1 MKIVGINKGHNAST
15 TLLDNGEIVFHLEN
29 ERLSN
34 IKYDKYPF
42 LSINEIK
49 NFTDH
54 VDKVGLSAISKKE
67 ENNLLFQQVG
77 HLTKPI
83 NNHGWQAY
91 DLSLKHHF
99 THAAHGF
106 YNSGFDKALCII
118 RDGMGS
124 DYKIDDDR
132 FTTDTYGRERSA
144 TFIASYPDKFEEID
158 KELFVSFDTNGIIE
172 KEHIKI
178 SNHFSEGL
186 AFEATCVA
194 MGLNDQEGGK
204 IMGMSAY
211 GKPNDE
217 IPPIYVNGRIN
228 TDLFKFTGDL
238 HTKVLDYKFKDFQHQ
253 ADFAYALQKE
263 TTEHVKNYIY
273 KMVEKTGIKKVILS
287 GGFFLNCVANYEY
300 LRDDLEIYIE
310 PVAGDGGTSIG
321 VAKYLHHSYTKDMT
335 KRPLKSLYLGPKRTY
350 NLSKGK
356 KVSYDDVAKLIK
368 DRKIVAIFQGGS
380 EAGPRALGNRSI
392 LYDPTDPNGKDYVN
406 RVKGREWYRPFA
418 GTILQDYQDEYFNMK
433 NLKESPFM
441 MYAVNVKSDKLPA
454 ITHVDKTCRIQT
466 LTKEQNS
473 HYYNLIEAFRKL
485 TGVPVLFNTSL
496 NLSGDCIN
504 ETIEDAL
511 ISLEK
516 SKIDYLYLPEQ
527 QLLINRI

>member
-1 MKIVGINKGHNAST
+1 MKIVGLNKGHNAST
-15 TLLDNGEIVFHLEN
+15 TLIDNGEIIYHLEN

-42 LSINEIK
+42 LSTNHIK
-49 NFTDH
+49 DYTKY
-54 VDKVGLSAISKKE
+54 VDKIGLSAISKKE
-67 ENNLLFQQVG
+67 ENNLLFHQVG
-77 HLTKPI
+77 HLTKSI
-83 NNHGWQAY
+83 KEHGWQAY

-99 THAAHGF
+99 LHATHGF

-132 FTTDTYGRERSA
+132 FTPDTYGRERSA

-158 KELFVSFDTNGIIE
+158 KEVFVSFDTHGIIE
-172 KEHIKI
+172 KDHVKI

-186 AFEATCVA
+186 AFEATCIA
-194 MGLNDQEGGK
+194 MGLVDQEAGK
-204 IMGMSAY
+204 IMGMSSY
-211 GKPNDE
+211 GKPNKN
-217 IPPIYVNGRIN
+217 IPPIYVNGHIN
-228 TDLFKFTGDL
+228 TDLFKFKGNL
-238 HTKVLDYKFKDFQHQ
+238 HTKFLDYEFKDFQHQ
-253 ADFAYALQKE
+253 CDFAYALQKE
-263 TTEHVKNYIY
+263 TTHHVKEYIY
-273 KMVEKTGIKKVILS
+273 KMVEKTGIKKVVLS

-300 LRDDLEIYIE
+300 LRDDLDIYIE

-321 VAKYLHHSYTKDMT
+321 VAKYIHHNETKDTT
-335 KRPLKSLYLGPKRTY
+335 KRPLKSLYLGPKTNY
-350 NLSKGK
+350 QSPKGK
-356 KVSYDDVAKLIK
+356 KVTYDDVAKLIK
-368 DRKIVAIFQGGS
+368 DRKIVAIFQGCS

-392 LYDPTDPNGKDYVN
+392 LYDPTDLKGKDHVN
-406 RVKGREWYRPFA
+406 TVKGREWYRPFA
-418 GTILQDYQDEYFNMK
+418 GTILQEYQHEYFDMK

-441 MYAVNVKSDKLPA
+441 MYAVNVKNDKLPA
-454 ITHVDKTCRIQT
+454 ITHIDKTCRIQT
-466 LTKEQNS
+466 LTKEQNP
-473 HYYNLIEAFRKL
+473 HYYNLIESFRKL

-527 QLLINRI
+527 QLLIS